1 MYPLTKEFLNAQNDD
16 GATALHLAIEA
27 KSVKCLESLLSN
39 DDVDATLSDE
49 NETTP
54 VRAALLSSANK
65 CAKILFETTAS
76 VVSEIKNTN
85 LLLETAKTGNA
96 EGVSIVMK
104 AIPRTSLEGVLNN
117 VDEEGF
123 DVMAH
128 CVMKNMSS
136 CVQDLIKSG
145 CVALK
150 EWQNPDDGG
159 NLLHLAT
166 QHGVCVKILDSLI
179 GAGVQIR
186 HEDCENLAPLHWA
199 AKEGHRDLVNVLAPL
214 SVDLRDSREGMT
226 AVRCCF
232 HLNISLQEFH

>member
-1 MYPLTKEFLNAQNDD
+1 
-16 GATALHLAIEA
+16 
-27 KSVKCLESLLSN
+27 
-39 DDVDATLSDE
+39 
-49 NETTP
+49 
-54 VRAALLSSANK
+54 
-65 CAKILFETTAS
+65 
-76 VVSEIKNTN
+76 
-85 LLLETAKTGNA
+85 
-96 EGVSIVMK
+96 
-104 AIPRTSLEGVLNN
+104 
-117 VDEEGF
+117 
-123 DVMAH
+123 
-128 CVMKNMSS
+128 MKNMSS
-136 CVQDLIKSG
+136 CVQDLIKSD

-166 QHGVCVKILDSLI
+166 QHGVCVKILDSLV